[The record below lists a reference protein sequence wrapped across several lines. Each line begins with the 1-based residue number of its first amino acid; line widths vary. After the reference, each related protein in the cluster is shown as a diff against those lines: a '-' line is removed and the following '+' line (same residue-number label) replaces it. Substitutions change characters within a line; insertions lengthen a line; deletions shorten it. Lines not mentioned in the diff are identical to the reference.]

1 VLEIDV
7 MPYAERTKVEASKTR
22 VEIENLLRKAGAT
35 RIGIITEPTAAV
47 VIFEAHDRRL
57 KFTIRLDE
65 RVDAKGA
72 QARRSQW
79 RALMLCIKAKLE
91 SVASKIETFEEAFL
105 AHVVVGDGQTVYEH
119 VRPKLIGIAKTGHMV
134 PLLPAH

>member
-1 VLEIDV
+1 
-7 MPYAERTKVEASKTR
+7 MAYAERTKVEASKTR
-22 VEIENLLRKAGAT
+22 VEIESLLRKAGAT
-35 RIGIITEPTAAV
+35 RIGIITEPTAAA

-57 KFTIRLDE
+57 KFVFKLDQGTNE
-65 RVDAKGA
+65 KAA

-105 AHVVVGDGQTVYEH
+105 SHVVVDDGQTVYEH
-119 VRPKLIGIAKTGHMV
+119 VRPKLAEIARTGTMV

>member
-1 VLEIDV
+1 
-7 MPYAERTKVEASKTR
+7 MPYAARTKVDSSKTR
-22 VEIENLLRKAGAT
+22 MEIEVMLRKAGAT

-65 RVDAKGA
+65 CTSEKGS

-105 AHVVVGDGQTVYEH
+105 SHVVVDDGQTVYDH
-119 VRPKLIGIAKTGHMV
+119 VRPKLVEIARTGNMV